1 MSEQLE
7 VLWTV
12 LKQDDE
18 VVKFVFA
25 NPLNSQ
31 GELDVDFMVYV
42 LTDIMKIAEPI
53 KRLQLEELDLTDIQ
67 TDAEE

>member
-18 VVKFVFA
+18 IVKFVFA
-25 NPLNSQ
+25 NPLDSQ
-31 GELDVDFMVYV
+31 GEWDVDFLFYV

-53 KRLQLEELDLTDIQ
+53 KRLQLEELDLTDMK
-67 TDAEE
+67 TGEEE